1 MELNEKR
8 RGLKYELISET
19 GGSHDK
25 RFVMEVEIDG
35 QKFQGTGSNK
45 KVAKAYAA
53 LAALEWLFREGSAA
67 DATKKKKGPPMVST
81 WFFIAKAGLSL
92 DTVKIDLECCVIQKF
107 CANPPKCLMLYLTAF
122 MQLKSN
128 TFNVN
133 SPS

>member
-53 LAALEWLFREGSAA
+53 LAALERLFPEGSAPEA
-67 DATKKKKGPPMVST
+67 AKKKKGPPMVSIP
-81 WFFIAKAGLSL
+81 FLKYRL
-92 DTVKIDLECCVIQKF
+92 KIF
-107 CANPPKCLMLYLTAF
+107 A
-122 MQLKSN
+122 
-128 TFNVN
+128 
-133 SPS
+133 

>member
-53 LAALEWLFREGSAA
+53 LAALEWLFREGSVA

-81 WFFIAKAGLSL
+81 HQSSLKFIIIMIFYL
-92 DTVKIDLECCVIQKF
+92 D
-107 CANPPKCLMLYLTAF
+107 M
-122 MQLKSN
+122 
-128 TFNVN
+128 
-133 SPS
+133 

>member
-25 RFVMEVEIDG
+25 RFVMEVEIDS

-53 LAALEWLFREGSAA
+53 LAALEWLYQEGSVTDAA
-67 DATKKKKGPPMVST
+67 KKKKGLPMVRTRLNTTKYLRWICSKS
-81 WFFIAKAGLSL
+81 FYIF
-92 DTVKIDLECCVIQKF
+92 KIMQYLNDLK
-107 CANPPKCLMLYLTAF
+107 
-122 MQLKSN
+122 
-128 TFNVN
+128 
-133 SPS
+133 